1 MDIIIIRIY
10 WKDQVTALEFY
21 LFCLGEIFLLI
32 YFPSNKQQT
41 VVQSLKNKYPHFFLS
56 LEEYMN
62 YNIIEV
68 CLCTLWLK
76 RIWNI

>member
-41 VVQSLKNKYPHFFLS
+41 VVQSLKNKYPHFF
-56 LEEYMN
+56 YH
-62 YNIIEV
+62 
-68 CLCTLWLK
+68 
-76 RIWNI
+76 